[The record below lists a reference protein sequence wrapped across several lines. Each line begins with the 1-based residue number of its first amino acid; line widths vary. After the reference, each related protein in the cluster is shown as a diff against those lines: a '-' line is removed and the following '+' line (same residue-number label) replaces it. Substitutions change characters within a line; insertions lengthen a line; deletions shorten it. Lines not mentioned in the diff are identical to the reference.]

1 MSHLKLEPH
10 CIAHF
15 EKASFWRVERNKQER
30 KEGKYNFII
39 WLLQGAISDT
49 DVLAAL
55 SGGNTK
61 VGCIKL

>member
-1 MSHLKLEPH
+1 MQFHYLT
-10 CIAHF
+10 
-15 EKASFWRVERNKQER
+15 
-30 KEGKYNFII
+30 
-39 WLLQGAISDT
+39 LQGAISDT